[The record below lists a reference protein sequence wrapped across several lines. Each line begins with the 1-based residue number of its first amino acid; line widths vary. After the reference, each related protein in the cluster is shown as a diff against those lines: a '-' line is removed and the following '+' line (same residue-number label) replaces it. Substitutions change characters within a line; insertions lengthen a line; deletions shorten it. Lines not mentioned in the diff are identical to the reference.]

1 MNIIY
6 MEIDCDSLVQ
16 RYLLLKNPLYTFN
29 FPISILIAIIVFGFA
44 KAYKF
49 SDNSYINQILI
60 PVVALLLCMVFLDII
75 SKAMVSKTDKE
86 RLSKLCSSWMND
98 PVNKNKILST
108 NSINMAEIENYNGKI
123 EKFLANGN
131 SQDEV
136 NNTAL
141 YASANKI
148 TFDDKEIFDDI
159 KTKFIMNDTIKN
171 NILGINSESLKK
183 PMLNSSSNQITCVGD
198 DQSNQCNL
206 CSGMGMNPNNLVA
219 PIPGPTWL
227 PQSAES
233 VQNRLKNGIYTA
245 SKCVGEPPYR
255 N

>member
-1 MNIIY
+1 
-6 MEIDCDSLVQ
+6 
-16 RYLLLKNPLYTFN
+16 
-29 FPISILIAIIVFGFA
+29 
-44 KAYKF
+44 
-49 SDNSYINQILI
+49 
-60 PVVALLLCMVFLDII
+60 
-75 SKAMVSKTDKE
+75 MVSKTEKE

-98 PVNKNKILST
+98 PVNKNKLLST

-148 TFDDKEIFDDI
+148 IFEDKEIFDDI

-171 NILGINSESLKK
+171 NILGINSDSLKK

-245 SKCVGEPPYR
+245 GKCVGEPPYR